1 MPKISISRASSYG
14 RTCSWIRWNA
24 ASRSGTIFWLPTTRI
39 SFSAPAEMAPI
50 WLPLAE
56 TTTSW
61 PASVMAWT
69 LLIMRSGVAP
79 SFTISR
85 PWVVRSIFKVCLRT
99 KSNSSDPISVSNNP
113 MSSSVFDFPEWIRM
127 PSGIRFNTSSFAS
140 APVWT
145 TTTSKL
151 RACRWA
157 ASLPTVAADAGAVK
171 SVMVMAIANLL
182 LTTVVVATIDGTRLR
197 SRTIPSSVSEVKL
210 KRPRASQDQV
220 GTWINLQQT
229 FRVIQARIDERLRAE
244 TDLSWPEFEL
254 LMRLELAAA
263 HPLQMS
269 EIAAQLVGSPSGTTR
284 IADRLEKDGLIVR
297 ETPRENRRIV
307 RVQLTNH
314 GRKVLGEANQTF
326 HNALQETFGD
336 HHGDNEVAELRR
348 TLRHLLEKNDAWQEA
363 RCNPTLAKPR

>member
-113 MSSSVFDFPEWIRM
+113 ISSSVFDFPEWIRM

-140 APVWT
+140 APVCT

-157 ASLPTVAADAGAVK
+157 ASLLTVAADAGAVK

-244 TDLSWPEFEL
+244 TDLSWREFEL
-254 LMRLELAAA
+254 LMRLELAAD

-269 EIAAQLVGSPSGTTR
+269 EIAAQLVGSPSGTAR
-284 IADRLEKDGLIVR
+284 IADRLRQGGVHVGEGAR
-297 ETPRENRRIV
+297 ESRRIV
-307 RVQLTNH
+307 RVQLTDH
-314 GRKVLGEANQTF
+314 GRKVLGEAKQTF
-326 HNALQETFGD
+326 DSTLHETFGTHLAD
-336 HHGDNEVAELRR
+336 SEVAELRR
-348 TLRHLLEKNDAWQEA
+348 PLRHLLEKNGAWQEA
-363 RCNPTLAKPR
+363 RCNPILTQPR